1 MRKKLMLGVMLAVL
15 LAVTS
20 ASLAF
25 AGSRH
30 DSDGDV
36 RILHVT
42 LQHRGQDADLDLG
55 ASGPSIGD
63 RFIFSGNLVRNGKR
77 VGVGAG
83 DCVTVLFR
91 PGPDPQGEPEAATD
105 QCTATLSLPK
115 GQITAQGL
123 VDRTGPLPITLAI
136 TGGTGAYR
144 TAHGE
149 LETSGPNDQ
158 GDERLTLRLIL

>member
-1 MRKKLMLGVMLAVL
+1 MKSKLILGAILALL

-20 ASLAF
+20 VSFAF
-25 AGSRH
+25 AS
-30 DSDGDV
+30 GDAKGDNNGDKV
-36 RILHVT
+36 RILQVT
-42 LQHRGQDADLDLG
+42 LQHRGQEAQLDLG
-55 ASGPSIGD
+55 APGPSIGD

-91 PGPDPQGEPEAATD
+91 PGLDPQGEPEALTD
-105 QCTATLSLPK
+105 QCVATLSLPK

-123 VDRTGPLPITLAI
+123 VDRTGPVPIRLAI

-144 TAHGE
+144 TARGE
-149 LETSGPNDQ
+149 LETSGPNEQ
-158 GDERLTLRLIL
+158 GR